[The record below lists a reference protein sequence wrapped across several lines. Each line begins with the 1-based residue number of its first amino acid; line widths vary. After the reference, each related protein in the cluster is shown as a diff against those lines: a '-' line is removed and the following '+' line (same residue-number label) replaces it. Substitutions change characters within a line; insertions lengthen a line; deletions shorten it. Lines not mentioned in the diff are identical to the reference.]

1 MTLNKDYIIQNKKL
15 IDLLNDIDSVVLN
28 LSKFKNGKYKY
39 KIKIYKN
46 KNELWDAEINVN
58 NEKQN
63 NFKTFKDVANT
74 SSLF

>member
-15 IDLLNDIDSVVLN
+15 IDLLNDIDTVIIN

-46 KNELWDAEINVN
+46 KQGLWDAEINVN
-58 NEKQN
+58 NEKQRD
-63 NFKTFKDVANT
+63 FKTYEDIAKT
-74 SSLF
+74 SSLL